1 MNIGIW
7 NYFDNNT
14 RNFISLHLVQ
24 GLLYLPVQFHDSW
37 VVLVAVYESLSWA
50 VRLEFETNWHI
61 FYLAALF

>member
-24 GLLYLPVQFHDSW
+24 GLLYLSVQFHDSW
-37 VVLVAVYESLSWA
+37 IVAVYESLYWA